1 MRDARFVLGS
11 RYAVALA
18 AVLGAVV
25 AAGCHPPPAAQ
36 PAPIARFQAVSGG
49 AGWDG
54 DFAIAT
60 TATVT
65 VGDMTGQSET
75 LQDIRTGRHRTS
87 LKLGPLS
94 VGDGFDGTAAWELA
108 PGGEVKVS
116 DAPANV
122 ARAMTERWMTARGYF
137 RAGGASYREL
147 GARVRGG
154 MPCHAIEATPAGGAP
169 IELWFDDA
177 TGRLVQTVHKE
188 SIETVVTTY
197 DDYRRVGGVD
207 LAFRTVV
214 DQGDPRNRTTAVIT
228 HAELRPAAAA
238 AAYARPSGDDGKLR
252 FAAGAHETRVP
263 FEPVTN
269 HIFIQGQVDGKPLRL
284 LVDTGGLNVLSSAA
298 AARLGLASE
307 GKLAVSGVGDT
318 KADMGFA
325 RAHELAVGDLR
336 LADPMFYVIDVDG
349 VADSA
354 DEAFDGLVG
363 FELFHRLAVRIDYA
377 RRELVLTEPDRFAP
391 PAGAIAVPFE
401 LHDRIPLVSGSVD
414 GVPARFTIDTGS
426 RSSLDLTSPFVR
438 AHGLEARYHP
448 RFEAVTGWGVGGA
461 SRSAPV
467 RFGEVRLGDAVVQ
480 GAVGSLFTG
489 NKGAFADPDSAG
501 NIGGSLLR
509 RFAVTFDYRGRTMYL
524 EPVPGVPREVYD
536 RAGMFLLRAGDT
548 LRVAGVAPDGPAA
561 RAGVA
566 VEDRIVAVDG
576 AAVASRPTAAWRA
589 LLTYGEIGAR
599 HTLTLASAG
608 AARPRRDVALVLA
621 ELLP

>member
-1 MRDARFVLGS
+1 MMQVHARFRWLTRAAS
-11 RYAVALA
+11 LA
-18 AVLGAVV
+18 ASAAI

-36 PAPIARFQAVSGG
+36 PAPVARFHALSGG
-49 AGWDG
+49 ARWDG

-65 VGDMTGQSET
+65 VGDLTGQSET
-75 LQDIRTGRHRTS
+75 LEDVRTGRHRTS
-87 LKLGPLS
+87 LQLGPLS
-94 VGDGFDGTAAWELA
+94 VGDGFDGSAAWELA

-122 ARAMTERWMTARGYF
+122 ARAMTDRWMTARGYF
-137 RAGGASYREL
+137 RPGGASYREL
-147 GARVRGG
+147 GARSRGDK
-154 MPCHAIEATPAGGAP
+154 PCHAVEATPAGGAP

-177 TGRLVQTVHKE
+177 TGLLVQTVHKE

-197 DDYRRVGGVD
+197 DDYRQIDGVD

-214 DQGDPRNRTTAVIT
+214 DQGDPRNRTTLVVA
-228 HAELRPAAAA
+228 HAELRPPAAA

-252 FAAGAHETRVP
+252 FVGGAHETRVP
-263 FEPVTN
+263 FERVTN
-269 HIFIQGQVDGKPLRL
+269 HIYIQGQVDGKPLRL
-284 LVDTGGLNVLSSAA
+284 LVDTGGMNVLGAA
-298 AARLGLASE
+298 TAARLGLASQ
-307 GKLAVSGVGDT
+307 GKLAAFGVGEA

-377 RRELVLTEPDRFAP
+377 KGELVLTEPGRFAP

-401 LHDRIPLVSGSVD
+401 LHDRIPLIGGSVD

-426 RSSLDLTSPFVR
+426 RSSLDLTSPFVK
-438 AHGLEARYHP
+438 AHALEARYHP

-467 RFGEVRLGDAVVQ
+467 RFGEVRLGDAVVRD
-480 GAVGSLFTG
+480 AVGSLFTG
-489 NKGAFADPDSAG
+489 DKGAFADPDSAG
-501 NIGGSLLR
+501 NIGGNLLR
-509 RFAVTFDYRGRTMYL
+509 RFAVTFDYRGRMMYL
-524 EPVPGVPREVYD
+524 EPAPGVPREVYD
-536 RAGMFLLRAGDT
+536 RAGMFLLRSGDA
-548 LRVAGVAPDGPAA
+548 LRVAGLLPDGPAA

-566 VEDRIVAVDG
+566 LEDRIVAVDG
-576 AAVASRPTAAWRA
+576 AAVTSRPTAAWRA
-589 LLTYGEIGAR
+589 MLSYGEVGAR
-599 HTLTLASAG
+599 HTLTLQSAAG
-608 AARPRRDVALVLA
+608 GRREVPLVLA